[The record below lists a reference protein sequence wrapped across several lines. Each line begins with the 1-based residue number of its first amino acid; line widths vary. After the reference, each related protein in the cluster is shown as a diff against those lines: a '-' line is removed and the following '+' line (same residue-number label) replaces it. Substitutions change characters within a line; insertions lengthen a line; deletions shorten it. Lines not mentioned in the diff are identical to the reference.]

1 MKMER
6 FYERWL
12 LGIAHK
18 HPETLYIAKR
28 FFCPGWKKV
37 NANAIQK
44 TNVKNEFLV
53 PNIKKN
59 TELFYI
65 INSEIGICFYSIRI
79 SDTSCKHQEA
89 VLVKFHISIF
99 NFIPSLTLNDHII
112 YAYIAF
118 GK

>member
-53 PNIKKN
+53 PNTKEN
-59 TELFYI
+59 TGLFYI
-65 INSEIGICFYSIRI
+65 VNSEIGICSYPVKI
-79 SDTSCKHQEA
+79 SNAPCKYQEA

-99 NFIPSLTLNDHII
+99 NFILSLILNDHII
-112 YAYIAF
+112 YAYIVLD
-118 GK
+118 K